1 MPASHGSPATK
12 CISMPLIRG
21 EPSARR
27 VARNLCACASK
38 AARTRAAN
46 SGSSDS
52 TSAKEAMPACC
63 TRRPTDR
70 GRQPAGGRGLP
81 GEGLA
86 DHHPLDLVGALEDL
100 HDLRLAHVA
109 LDREL
114 AGVAGAAEH
123 LDGVGGH
130 LHGGVGGHQLG
141 DAGLPRVRLAG
152 VLAAG
157 GDQVGGPRG
166 LDGGGHVGEQEG
178 HALVLDDRPAE
189 RLPLPGVPDGDVE
202 RGLREP
208 DRDGADAQAAGVER
222 GQGDRQAAAALADE
236 PVGGR
241 PGRRPGGSPRS
252 SSRSG
257 PSSPRA
263 GRR

>member
-1 MPASHGSPATK
+1 
-12 CISMPLIRG
+12 MPLIRG

-52 TSAKEAMPACC
+52 TSAKEAMRRTLHPA
-63 TRRPTDR
+63 TDR
-70 GRQPAGGRGLP
+70 TGARLSAASRARPP
-81 GEGLA
+81 GEVLA

-130 LHGGVGGHQLG
+130 LHRRVGGHQLG
-141 DAGLPRVRLAG
+141 DAGLPGVGLAG

-157 GDQVGGPRG
+157 GHQVRRAGG
-166 LDGGGHVGEQEG
+166 LDRGGHVGEQEG
-178 HALVLDDRPAE
+178 EALVLDDRPAE
-189 RLPLPGVPDGDVE
+189 RLPLAGVADGDVE
-202 RGLREP
+202 GGLREP
-208 DRDGADAQAAGVER
+208 DGDRADAEAAGVE
-222 GQGDRQAAAALADE
+222 GGEGDRQAAAALADE
-236 PVGGR
+236 PVGR
-241 PGRRPGGSPRS
+241 DRDVVQADRRPS